1 MTPHPPTPRPCQ
13 SVARPCRSVS
23 SVSSVSWVPTLTL
36 LLTLTACA
44 PTPTPPPTAT
54 PYPTRTALTLATPA
68 LPPGDLPF
76 GVQLFEGDVD
86 TAAVD
91 EIRAAGAQWARVRAL
106 WKAIEPAPS
115 SPPRYDWAMT
125 DHLLGTA
132 TEAGF
137 RNLASVYAN
146 PAWVTERECLPVP
159 ARHLERYAALWQA
172 LVERYD
178 GDGQDDAPNGAV
190 VYHWQVS
197 NEADLDPTSPA
208 GAEDYGGCAG
218 HDPAAYAEM
227 VVAAHRAAKAAD
239 PKVQLGFGPVAY
251 DRFTAASA
259 PPGWTAE
266 PGPFAHD
273 FTQEAIEALY
283 SAHAGDPALPF
294 FDFVGLHVYNDNEHF
309 WDGTRRPLEHAL
321 VGKVARFRAEQ
332 LTVPGLFDLRGLP
345 ILISETG
352 LASSPSDEWTA
363 RNEAL
368 QAQYVGQTLVRSR
381 AAGALATI
389 WYTARDNIV
398 GDCLPPHYD
407 WLTFGLMRSDY
418 FQQQL
423 ADRCPEHPWLAES
436 EYPLASAADPRPAL
450 AAYRA
455 AATALAG
462 AAFER
467 QLSQDET
474 GDGAIE
480 AYRFRLADGATLLAA
495 WTTTGERLG
504 KRGSEPITATL
515 TVPIEGMAPWT
526 GRLRVTDHLGRAR
539 TLGDGVTEDVPI
551 EVGPAPQYIQAA
563 R

>member
-1 MTPHPPTPRPCQ
+1 VSTATLL
-13 SVARPCRSVS
+13 SVAFFA
-23 SVSSVSWVPTLTL
+23 LTGC
-36 LLTLTACA
+36 T
-44 PTPTPPPTAT
+44 PTPTPEPTAT
-54 PYPTRTALTLATPA
+54 PYPTRTALALATPGA
-68 LPPGDLPF
+68 APGDVPF

-91 EIRAAGAQWARVRAL
+91 EIRGAGAQWARVRAL
-106 WKAIEPAPS
+106 WKVIEPVRAS
-115 SPPRYDWAMT
+115 TPRYDWEMT

-137 RNLASVYAN
+137 RNVASVYAN
-146 PAWVTERECLPVP
+146 PSWVTQRECLPVP
-159 ARHLERYAALWQA
+159 ARQLERYAAFWQA

-190 VYHWQVS
+190 VHHWQVS

-208 GAEDYGGCAG
+208 GVEDYGGCAG
-218 HDPAAYAEM
+218 NDPAAYAEM
-227 VVAAHRAAKAAD
+227 MVAAYRAAKAAD
-239 PKVQLGFGPVAY
+239 PKAQIGFGPVAY
-251 DRFTAASA
+251 DRFTADSA

-273 FTQEAIEALY
+273 FTQQALEALY
-283 SAHAGDPALPF
+283 GAHAGDPALPF

-309 WDGTRRPLEHAL
+309 WDGARRPVEHAL
-321 VGKVARFRAEQ
+321 VGKIARFRAEQ
-332 LTVPGLFDLRGLP
+332 LTVPGLFDLRPVP

-352 LASSPSDEWTA
+352 LATSPSDEWTE

-368 QAQYVGQTLVRSR
+368 QAEYVGQTLVRSR

-423 ADRCPEHPWLAES
+423 TDRCPEHPWMS
-436 EYPLASAADPRPAL
+436 EYSPASAADPRPAL
-450 AAYRA
+450 AAFRT

-467 QLSQDET
+467 QLTETET
-474 GDGAIE
+474 GDGALE
-480 AYRFRLADGATLLAA
+480 VYRFRLADGASLLAA

-504 KRGSEPITATL
+504 KRGTEPITATL

-526 GRLRVTDHLGRAR
+526 GRLRVTDHVGRQR
-539 TLGDGVTEDVPI
+539 VLGDGFTEDVPI
-551 EVGPAPQYIQAA
+551 EVGPAPLYIQSAP
-563 R
+563 